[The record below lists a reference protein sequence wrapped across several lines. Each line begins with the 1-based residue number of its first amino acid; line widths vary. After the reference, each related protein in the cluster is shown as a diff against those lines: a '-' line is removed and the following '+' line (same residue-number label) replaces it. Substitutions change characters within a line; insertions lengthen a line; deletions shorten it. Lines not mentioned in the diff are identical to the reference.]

1 MPTNITSEPNTS
13 RLIMISL
20 TTNLN
25 RMKKSFKI
33 DFINSSYRRY
43 YKKYRSKI
51 LAVTDKCYAEG
62 NFVLR
67 SELASFEKNLAKF
80 TGTKY
85 ALGVASGTD
94 ALKLSY
100 KALGLKP
107 GDEVITVSHVFIAPI
122 QEIVHL
128 GAKPVLID
136 IGEDGLMNPDL
147 IEAAITKRTVGVV
160 PIHLSGK
167 VCDMTKIMKIAKK
180 HKLWVVEDACQAL
193 GAKWKGKM
201 AGTFG
206 DTGCFSH
213 IAPKTLGVGGDGGT
227 IVTNNTKLATKINL
241 LRNHWNITQGVLH
254 GHQPKQP
261 KIMDW
266 GYNSRLDNIHAAVL
280 NIKLKLYPKMLA
292 RRKEICMQYNRWLKC
307 LEDLGH
313 IELPIQQKEQ
323 IYQEYI
329 VKLKDMWAFKKFM
342 DKKRIELL
350 IRDTTPN
357 HKLKGFGLEHFNLPI
372 TESLATSSVRLP
384 TFPEL
389 RDDEVNQIIVA
400 IYQFFGKKI

>member
-1 MPTNITSEPNTS
+1 
-13 RLIMISL
+13 
-20 TTNLN
+20 
-25 RMKKSFKI
+25 MKYKI

-43 YKKYRSKI
+43 YAKNRKKI
-51 LAVTDKCYAEG
+51 LAAIDRCYKYG
-62 NFVLR
+62 DFVLR
-67 SELASFEKNLAKF
+67 KDLALFEKNLAKF
-80 TGTKY
+80 IGAKY
-85 ALGVASGTD
+85 CYGVGSGTE
-94 ALKLSY
+94 ALKISY

-128 GAKPVLID
+128 GAKPILID
-136 IGEDGLMNPDL
+136 VNPDGLMNADL
-147 IEAAITKRTVGVV
+147 IEKAITKKTVGIV

-167 VCDMTKIMKIAKK
+167 VCDMEKIMAIAKK

-193 GAKWKGKM
+193 GAKQNGRM

-227 IVTNNTKLATKINL
+227 IVTNNPELADKINL

-261 KIMDW
+261 KIMGW

-280 NIKLKLYPKMLA
+280 NIKLKLYPKMLK
-292 RRKEICMQYNRWLKC
+292 RRREIGKMYNQGLGP
-307 LEDLGH
+307 LADLNLL
-313 IELPIQQKEQ
+313 ELPIQQKDQ

-329 VKLKDMWAFKKFM
+329 VKIKKMWEFKKFM
-342 DKKRIELL
+342 DKKGIELL

-357 HKLKGFGLEHFNLPI
+357 HKLKGLNLEHYKLPV
-372 TESLATSSVRLP
+372 TEALATSSVRLP
-384 TFPEL
+384 TYPEL
-389 RDDEVNQIIVA
+389 RNDEVKEIIKA
-400 IYQFFGKKI
+400 IHEFYKK

>member
-1 MPTNITSEPNTS
+1 
-13 RLIMISL
+13 MISL

-147 IEAAITKRTVGVV
+147 IEAAITKRTVGIV

-193 GAKWKGKM
+193 GSKWKGKS
-201 AGTFG
+201 AGSFG

-213 IAPKTLGVGGDGGT
+213 IAPKTLGSAGDAGS
-227 IVTNNTKLATKINL
+227 IVLNNKKLAQRISL

-261 KIMDW
+261 KHMDW
-266 GYNSRLDNIHAAVL
+266 GYNSRLDNILAATL
-280 NIKLKLYPKMLA
+280 DMKLKLYPGMLK
-292 RRKEICMQYNRWLKC
+292 RRREIGMMYNKGLKK
-307 LEDLGH
+307 LEERGL
-313 IELPIQQKEQ
+313 IELPIQQKDQ

-329 VKLKDMWAFKKFM
+329 VRIPDMWKFKKYM
-342 DKKRIELL
+342 DSERIELL

-357 HKLKGFGLEHFNLPI
+357 HILYKWYFGKVNLPM
-372 TESLATSSVRLP
+372 TEKHATSSVRLP
-384 TFPEL
+384 VYPEL
-389 RDDEVNQIIVA
+389 RNQEVKHIINS
-400 IYQFFGKKI
+400 IQKFYE